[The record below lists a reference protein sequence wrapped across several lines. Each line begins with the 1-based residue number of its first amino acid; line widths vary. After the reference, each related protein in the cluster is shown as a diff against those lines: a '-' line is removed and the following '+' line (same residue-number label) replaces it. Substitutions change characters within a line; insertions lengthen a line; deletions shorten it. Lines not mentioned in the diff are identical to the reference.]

1 MKGELVGFILYE
13 SEDGE
18 QKTGWLEQT
27 IPVNSRIDVSGSH
40 EGAAANLTVA
50 RGNAD
55 LEVKPD
61 YDGELRVLHID
72 AVLNLDIRMYEEEG
86 MDLIA
91 DLYSLKKELFP
102 EKEETPY
109 ERLLISSTSRCRVAG
124 RIATEHPE
132 MQILQICHSSGEVK
146 LRAMT
151 EDMSRYARL
160 ESVFLKKNGQM
171 EEKKVLKGRSYD
183 GFAFLQLEGVN
194 DRDAAEA
201 LRGAEVYVD
210 RRHAIKLGADENF
223 VCELIGLRAVDE
235 TGETIGTLRD
245 VLKPNAVCDVYVFN
259 TPRGELMIPALKRVV
274 KTVDVDAGVMTLDSA
289 ALAEVAVWEDE
300 PAERDE

>member
-1 MKGELVGFILYE
+1 MAGA
-13 SEDGE
+13 DH
-18 QKTGWLEQT
+18 
-27 IPVNSRIDVSGSH
+27 PVNSRIDVSGSH

-50 RGNAD
+50 LGNAD

-124 RIATEHPE
+124 RIATEPPE

-146 LRAMT
+146 LDEVSICGTGTPGAGRAAGGGALHHLRRQP
-151 EDMSRYARL
+151 SFPL
-160 ESVFLKKNGQM
+160 P
-171 EEKKVLKGRSYD
+171 
-183 GFAFLQLEGVN
+183 EGGSS
-194 DRDAAEA
+194 
-201 LRGAEVYVD
+201 L
-210 RRHAIKLGADENF
+210 
-223 VCELIGLRAVDE
+223 
-235 TGETIGTLRD
+235 
-245 VLKPNAVCDVYVFN
+245 
-259 TPRGELMIPALKRVV
+259 
-274 KTVDVDAGVMTLDSA
+274 
-289 ALAEVAVWEDE
+289 
-300 PAERDE
+300 